1 MNRFLILGVIVL
13 GVLTRLIPHP
23 PNFTPILSF
32 ALLSSVY
39 SKNNLGIL
47 IPISIMVISDFY
59 LGTHGAMVWVYSAL
73 FIIYLIGYFFIKN
86 ISFKN
91 ILVGSVIG
99 SLMFF
104 IVTNFGVWLIG
115 YPKSLAG
122 LMQCYIAAI
131 PFYKNTLLSSIFY
144 STIIHSCYII
154 ITNKILITESK

>member
-1 MNRFLILGVIVL
+1 MNRFLILGIIIV

-47 IPISIMVISDFY
+47 VPVSIMVISDFY

-73 FIIYLIGYFFIKN
+73 FIIYLIGYFFIKD

-91 ILVGSVIG
+91 ILVGSVVG

-122 LMQCYIAAI
+122 FAQCYIAAI

-144 STIIHSCYII
+144 SAIIHGCYIFVA
-154 ITNKILITESK
+154 NKILVLESK

>member
-1 MNRFLILGVIVL
+1 MNRMLILVIIIL

-73 FIIYLIGYFFIKN
+73 FIIYLIGYFFIKDV
-86 ISFKN
+86 SFKN
-91 ILVGSVIG
+91 ILVGSVVG

-122 LMQCYIAAI
+122 FVQCYVAAI
-131 PFYKNTLLSSIFY
+131 PFYKNTLISSIFY
-144 STIIHSCYII
+144 SAIIHACYIFVA
-154 ITNKILITESK
+154 NKILVLESK

>member
-13 GVLTRLIPHP
+13 GVLTRLIPQP

-73 FIIYLIGYFFIKN
+73 FIIYLIVFDETFQRD
-86 ISFKN
+86 
-91 ILVGSVIG
+91 LCDL
-99 SLMFF
+99 LMFYGKLVF
-104 IVTNFGVWLIG
+104 VPNFKVIPDLIMIHCF
-115 YPKSLAG
+115 G
-122 LMQCYIAAI
+122 LPC
-131 PFYKNTLLSSIFY
+131 
-144 STIIHSCYII
+144 
-154 ITNKILITESK
+154 

>member
-59 LGTHGAMVWVYSAL
+59 LGTH
-73 FIIYLIGYFFIKN
+73 
-86 ISFKN
+86 
-91 ILVGSVIG
+91 
-99 SLMFF
+99 
-104 IVTNFGVWLIG
+104 
-115 YPKSLAG
+115 
-122 LMQCYIAAI
+122 
-131 PFYKNTLLSSIFY
+131 
-144 STIIHSCYII
+144 
-154 ITNKILITESK
+154 